1 MDPNRNSTN
10 RNSQQQAYSD
20 RPVAHDRGSDLLPP
34 APPEPTL
41 AESLHRYEA
50 LVHSIDGIVWEAD
63 IATFQFTYVSPQAE
77 RILGYA
83 IASWLEPGFWQAR
96 IHPVDRET
104 IQTQCL
110 SAIQALQNHNLEY
123 RMVAADGRIVWL
135 KDVVSVVV
143 ENGQA
148 VSLRGIMLDIT
159 HQKQT
164 EVDSHSQQVQLAMAF
179 EIARIATWDWNVD
192 LQQFKY
198 SSGLPQLFGLL
209 DPAALTFEAFLAQV
223 HPDDR
228 DRVQTTAQRSLQ
240 TGTTHQLEFRI
251 LWADGSSHWLSS
263 HGHIFRDEDGNA
275 QQIVGVVID
284 ITQQKQAEVD
294 LRQSHAFLQTVL
306 DNLPVAV
313 SVKDW
318 RGDRLGTYTYW
329 NRTCEQLFGIT
340 AEQALGKTAHE
351 CFSPAE
357 AEILHHK
364 DQDIFTRGLT
374 ESSLETPIN
383 LQHKG
388 IRLLHTTKVPIF
400 DEQHGPQYL
409 LCISEDITDR
419 QRAADRLRQQAEREA
434 LLAAITNDI
443 RQSLNLKQILNTTVE
458 EVRQFLQTDRV
469 LIFRFRPSWSG
480 VVLVESVA
488 PGYTALLGQVL
499 HDHCFSESFA
509 QLYEQGRTRAISDV
523 YAEAIAPCY
532 LELLAKLQVRAI
544 LTVPIRQQGV
554 LWGLLVAHHCQA
566 PRPWPAHEVELL
578 QQLSDQVGIAIAQS
592 ELYQQVQR
600 LNTTLERQVQ
610 ARTAELQLA
619 SEFEATLKRITDRV
633 RDNLDEDQILQ
644 TGVQELATALGV
656 TGCNAAIYDLERR
669 TSKVSY
675 EYTDSMVPLQGR
687 VVHMDNFAEGYRQ
700 LLAGQYFQFCSLVP
714 NPLRGYVSMLA
725 CPIFDD
731 NGVLGDLW
739 LVSQKYRAF
748 NNQDIRLVQQVAN
761 QCAIAIRQARLFQK
775 AQAQVQELEKLNR
788 LKDDFLSTVSHELRT
803 PMANIKMANQ
813 MLEVLLFQP
822 ALASH
827 TPLPISVVQKAAR
840 YFQILKDECQREIN
854 LINDLLDLSRLETG
868 GDRPTFD
875 ILNLRTWLPHLL
887 QPFQERASNHQ
898 QTFHILM
905 PEELPT
911 LTTDPSRLERL
922 FSELLNNACKYTPA
936 GENIWLS
943 IQICATPAPAPALSP
958 LSPLPTPANQ
968 PPLPR
973 HLTCVLTE
981 PESLRSTAYPFV
993 LQIQVSNSGV
1003 EVSAT
1008 ELTRIFEK
1016 FYRIP
1021 NNDPWKHGGTGLGLA
1036 LVKKLLEP
1044 LGGSITATSVN
1055 GITQFLVHLP
1065 LAEYQ

>member
-1 MDPNRNSTN
+1 MNRN
-10 RNSQQQAYSD
+10 RDQATDNNWPVSSD
-20 RPVAHDRGSDLLPP
+20 RSSDPPLPTAP
-34 APPEPTL
+34 AS

-50 LVHSIDGIVWEAD
+50 LVHSIDGIVWEAN
-63 IATFQFTYVSPQAE
+63 ATTFQFTFVSPQAE
-77 RILGYA
+77 RILGYP
-83 IASWLEPGFWQAR
+83 IADWLEPGFWQQRVYAG
-96 IHPVDRET
+96 DRET
-104 IQTQCL
+104 IQAQCL
-110 SAIQALQNHNLEY
+110 QAVQARQNHELEY
-123 RMVAADGRIVWL
+123 RMVAADGRIVWV
-135 KDVVSVVV
+135 KDIVSVVT
-143 ENGQA
+143 EAGAA
-148 VSLRGIMLDIT
+148 VSLRGILLDIT

-164 EVDSHSQQVQLAMAF
+164 ETEYQNQQLQLAMAF
-179 EIARIATWDWNVD
+179 EVAQIATWDWNATLNQ
-192 LQQFKY
+192 LQY
-198 SSGLPQLFGLL
+198 SSGLPQLFGL
-209 DPAALTFEAFLAQV
+209 PNTAPLTFETCLAQI
-223 HPDDR
+223 HAADR
-228 DRVQTTAQRSLQ
+228 DRVQQAIQRSLQ
-240 TGTTHQLEFRI
+240 DGTIHQIEFRI
-251 LWADGSSHWLSS
+251 TNPDGHTRWLNTQ
-263 HGHIFRDEDGNA
+263 GRIFRNAHGNA
-275 QQIVGVVID
+275 QHIVGVVLD
-284 ITQQKQAEVD
+284 VTQQKQTEDD
-294 LRQSHAFLQTVL
+294 LRQSHSFLQTVL

-318 RGDRLGTYTYW
+318 REEHQGTYTYW
-329 NRTCEQLFGIT
+329 NRTCEQLFGIS
-340 AEQALGKTAHE
+340 AAQALGKTAHD
-351 CFSPAE
+351 CFAPAE
-357 AEILHHK
+357 ADLLHHK
-364 DQDIFTRGLT
+364 DQEIFARGLT
-374 ESSLETPIN
+374 ESSLETRFTLPN
-383 LQHKG
+383 KG
-388 IRLLHTTKVPIF
+388 DRLLHTTKVPIF
-400 DEQHGPQYL
+400 DEHQTPQYL

-419 QRAADRLRQQAEREA
+419 QHAETTLRQQAEREA
-434 LLAAITNDI
+434 LVSAITNDI
-443 RQSLNLKQILNTTVE
+443 RQSLDLKQILNTTVE
-458 EVRQFLQTDRV
+458 EVRQFLQNDRV
-469 LIFRFRPSWSG
+469 LIFRFRPGWSG

-488 PGYTALLGQVL
+488 PAYPALLGQIL
-499 HDHCFSESFA
+499 HDHCFGESFA
-509 QLYEQGRTRAISDV
+509 QLYEQGRSCAVEDI
-523 YAEAIAPCY
+523 YAENLSPCY
-532 LELLAKLQVRAI
+532 QTFLEKLQIRAL

-566 PRPWPAHEVELL
+566 PRPWPTHEVELL

-644 TGVQELATALGV
+644 TGVEELATALGV

-748 NNQDIRLVQQVAN
+748 NEQDIRLVQQVAN

-813 MLEVLLFQP
+813 MLEVLVFKP
-822 ALASH
+822 ILASE
-827 TPLPISVVQKAAR
+827 TTDPTLAFPTRSLQKATQ

-868 GDRPTFD
+868 GDRPTFEV
-875 ILNLRTWLPHLL
+875 LNLNTWLPPLL
-887 QPFQERASNHQ
+887 QPFQERAKTYQ
-898 QTFHILM
+898 QTFHAA
-905 PEELPT
+905 LPSPLPR
-911 LTTDPSRLERL
+911 LTTDPLRLERL
-922 FSELLNNACKYTPA
+922 FCELLNNACKYTPA

-943 IQICATPAPAPALSP
+943 VAICAPAPNP
-958 LSPLPTPANQ
+958 Q
-968 PPLPR
+968 
-973 HLTCVLTE
+973 
-981 PESLRSTAYPFV
+981 STAAPAPLHPAQLPPHLACIIVEDTSPPATSYPFV
-993 LQIQVSNSGV
+993 LHIQVSNSGV
-1003 EVSAT
+1003 EVSAA

-1021 NNDPWKHGGTGLGLA
+1021 KNDPWKHGGTGLGLA

-1044 LGGSITATSVN
+1044 LDGSITATSVN
-1055 GITQFLVHLP
+1055 GITQFAVQLP
-1065 LAEYQ
+1065 LVESP